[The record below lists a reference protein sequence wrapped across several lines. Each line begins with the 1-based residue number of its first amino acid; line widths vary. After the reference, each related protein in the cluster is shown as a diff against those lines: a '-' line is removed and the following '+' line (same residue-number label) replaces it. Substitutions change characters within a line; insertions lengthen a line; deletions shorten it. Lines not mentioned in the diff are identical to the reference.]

1 MAINVEKLA
10 SKIQE
15 FVNRVLGVYA
25 FSGGDRETIL
35 AYISSRLKKDFGFE
49 IKDKAG
55 NYTSAD
61 KLIMFVLETYRKFIE
76 KESGPIF
83 GQMTNSSEDEPEE
96 EEGGAPIE
104 NEEDL
109 AQTLEDIIGK
119 IKGGLDDDQ
128 GGKLN

>member
-35 AYISSRLKKDFGFE
+35 TYISSRLQKDFGFE
-49 IKDKAG
+49 IKGRDG
-55 NYTSAD
+55 NYVSAD
-61 KLIMFVLETYRKFIE
+61 KLVMFVLDTYRKFIE
-76 KESGPIF
+76 KENGPIF
-83 GQMTNSSEDEPEE
+83 GQMTNPSEDAAE
-96 EEGGAPIE
+96 EEGGAPLE
-104 NEEDL
+104 NKEEL
-109 AQTLEDIIGK
+109 AQTIEEIMVK
-119 IKGGLDDDQ
+119 MKAKDDDQ